1 MYVYVISYEDIIMNR
16 LRAKIFWD
24 EIESKKSGMYILAHH
39 YDDLDLDYMLTV
51 NKGAESL
58 DEVKE
63 LEIWLKELKDIK
75 KKLK

>member
-1 MYVYVISYEDIIMNR
+1 
-16 LRAKIFWD
+16 
-24 EIESKKSGMYILAHH
+24 MYILAHH